1 MAPVAVG
8 ARPGAAHRLT
18 ARESGLLTNRSVT
31 QGVMNVLSKN
41 IDNDVT
47 VADRVLLGVDAT
59 ADPVEAWRLYEALVE
74 RGSGLAAERL
84 AVLQAVG
91 VARPADFGAALNE
104 LARAADLGHR
114 PAQKQLA
121 LFADRKDLIARTPK
135 APIWGKV
142 REEIDLK
149 ALLAPGR
156 TKRQHLTPSVHS
168 IEGFIPRAYCKWII
182 DRGRN
187 RLSPGQVS
195 HVGVGAPQMDAM
207 RTAEA
212 APFTLTNTDLVVVL
226 VQEKLAR
233 TASIPLHWCEPPN
246 LLHYAAGQEYQLHY
260 DFIDPRVPAFQT
272 ELAVLGQRVATCL
285 VYLNDEFDG
294 GETEFPH
301 AGWRYRGKPGDA
313 IVFSNVTSQGHPD
326 PASLHAGRPPTRG
339 EKWLLSLW
347 VRDRVQPIC

>member
-1 MAPVAVG
+1 
-8 ARPGAAHRLT
+8 
-18 ARESGLLTNRSVT
+18 LLVDISVT
-31 QGVMNVLSKN
+31 QGGMNRPPDSAQT
-41 IDNDVT
+41 DVAA
-47 VADRVLLGVDAT
+47 ADRVLLGADVT
-59 ADPVEAWRLYEALVE
+59 ADPVEAWRLYEAAAE

-91 VARPADFGAALNE
+91 VARPADFGAGLVQ

-114 PAQKQLA
+114 PAQRQLA
-121 LFADRKDLIARTPK
+121 LLSGRKDLMTRTPK

-142 REEIDLK
+142 RDEIDLK

-156 TKRQHLTPSVHS
+156 TRREHLTPSIHS
-168 IEGFIPRAYCKWII
+168 IEHFIPRAYCTWII
-182 DRGRN
+182 DHGRT
-187 RLSPGQVS
+187 RLSGGQVS
-195 HVGVGAPQMDAM
+195 HVGVGAPRTDAM

-233 TASIPLHWCEPPN
+233 TASIPLHWGEPPN
-246 LLHYAAGQEYQLHY
+246 LLHYAPGQEYQRHY
-260 DFIDPRVPAFQT
+260 DFIDPRVPAFQP

-285 VYLNDEFDG
+285 VYLNEDFDG

-313 IVFSNVTSQGHPD
+313 IVFSNVTQQGQPD